1 MSCTDGVIA
10 YIGLGSNLG
19 DSVARVQ
26 EGMQAL
32 NAIPGVRLRR
42 CSSLYRSA
50 PVGITDQPDFINAA
64 CEVETTLDPADLMR
78 QLLATE
84 HERGRVRDGVKGGP
98 RTLDL
103 DLLLY
108 GERTLNAP
116 ELVLPHPRLHE
127 RAFVLAPLNELSET
141 LTVPGRGTVRSL
153 LAGCHGQRVER
164 LTTDGACDPAD
175 ANRQCRP

>member
-19 DSVARVQ
+19 DSVARVR

-50 PVGITDQPDFINAA
+50 PVGIADQPDFINAV

-78 QLLATE
+78 HLLEAE
-84 HERGRVRDGVKGGP
+84 RQRGRVRDGAKGGP

-108 GERTLNAP
+108 GERTLTTP

-127 RAFVLAPLNELSET
+127 RAFVLSPLSELNEALM
-141 LTVPGRGTVRSL
+141 VPGRGSVHTL
-153 LAGCHGQRVER
+153 LAACRDQRIER
-164 LTTDGACDPAD
+164 LTAGGACDPAL
-175 ANRQCRP
+175 ANRQ

>member
-32 NAIPGVRLRR
+32 NIIPGVRLRR

-64 CEVETTLDPADLMR
+64 CAVETTLDPAGLMR
-78 QLLATE
+78 QLLETE
-84 HERGRVRDGVKGGP
+84 RQHGRVRDGEKGGP

-108 GERTLNAP
+108 GERALNTP
-116 ELVLPHPRLHE
+116 GLVLPHPRLHE
-127 RAFVLAPLNELSET
+127 RAFVLAPLNELNES
-141 LTVPGRGTVRSL
+141 LTVPGHGSVRAM
-153 LAGCHGQRVER
+153 LAACRDQRIER
-164 LTTDGACDPAD
+164 LKNTDNMSVTATVPT
-175 ANRQCRP
+175 RT

>member
-50 PVGITDQPDFINAA
+50 PVGVAEQPDFINAV

-78 QLLATE
+78 QLLETE
-84 HERGRVRDGVKGGP
+84 RQRGRVRDGAKGGP
-98 RTLDL
+98 RILDL

-108 GERTLNAP
+108 GERALNTP

-127 RAFVLAPLNELSET
+127 RAFVLSPLCELNET
-141 LTVPGRGTVRSL
+141 LTVPGRGPARVL
-153 LAGCHGQRVER
+153 LAACRDQRIER
-164 LTTDGACDPAD
+164 LAMGGACDPAV
-175 ANRQCRP
+175 ANRQ

>member
-10 YIGLGSNLG
+10 YVGLGSNLG

-32 NAIPGVRLRR
+32 NVIPGVRLRR

-64 CEVETTLDPADLMR
+64 CEVETTLDPVELMR
-78 QLLATE
+78 QLLETE
-84 HERGRVRDGVKGGP
+84 RQHGRVRDGAKGGP

-108 GERTLNAP
+108 GERTMTAP
-116 ELVLPHPRLHE
+116 DLVLPHPRLHE
-127 RAFVLAPLNELSET
+127 RAFVLAPLHELSET
-141 LTVPGRGTVRSL
+141 LTVPGRGPVRAML
-153 LAGCHGQRVER
+153 VACRGQRIER
-164 LTTDGACDPAD
+164 LKNTDNMPAT
-175 ANRQCRP
+175 ATVPTRT